1 MCGIY
6 NDLCVVCVMCGMYV
20 WYLSCVVCMCGI
32 YHVWYVCMR
41 GMRGVYVR
49 YVRYVSY
56 SLLPVFLAW
65 QVQPDRSKVICSL
78 AESSPSLTVLSLYK
92 DLGLSVNKLVYNSH
106 KLRLSSGISS
116 LRG

>member
-1 MCGIY
+1 
-6 NDLCVVCVMCGMYV
+6 MCGMYHDSCV
-20 WYLSCVVCMCGI
+20 VCLMCGMYEWYLSCVVCM
-32 YHVWYVCMR
+32 YASYAR
-41 GMRGVYVR
+41 YAR
-49 YVRYVSY
+49 YVRYARY

-65 QVQPDRSKVICSL
+65 QVQPERSKVICSL
-78 AESSPSLTVLSLYK
+78 AESSPSLTVFSLYK